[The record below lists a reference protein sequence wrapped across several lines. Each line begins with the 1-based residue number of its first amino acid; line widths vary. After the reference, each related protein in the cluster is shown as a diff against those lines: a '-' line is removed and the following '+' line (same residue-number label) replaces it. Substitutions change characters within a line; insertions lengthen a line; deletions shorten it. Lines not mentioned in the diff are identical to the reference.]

1 MSETNS
7 WLKRFHHMVAELRE
21 HPRVAITNL
30 WIGEPITEEELES
43 IEQELGFT
51 LDEELKNLYRQANG
65 VQLLW
70 MDRES
75 EDFDED
81 GYEGIDTRHNSYLCG
96 DWDQAT
102 GIINIIPLRDSLL
115 DEEGMNEFL
124 NEGNTFDE
132 PAHPFDMFSFFNTA
146 VLYLNPQTPG
156 TILRIGDDHDATFD
170 DSNEINLSTY
180 LESILRHRGMVDPR
194 RGEFFSDKG
203 YYREFSD
210 LVIPADQPRPPID
223 DILL

>member
-7 WLKRFHHMVAELRE
+7 WLERFHQMVAELQE

-30 WIGEPITEEELES
+30 WVGEPITEEELES

-51 LDEELKNLYRQANG
+51 LDEPLKNFYRQANG

-75 EDFDED
+75 EDFDAED
-81 GYEGIDTRHNSYLCG
+81 YDGIDNEQSSYLCG

-115 DEEGMNEFL
+115 DEQGMYAYL
-124 NEGNTFDE
+124 NESNTLDE
-132 PAHPFDMFSFFNTA
+132 PLHPFDMFSFFNTT
-146 VLYLNPQTPG
+146 VLQLNQQTPG
-156 TILRIGDDHDATFD
+156 TILRVGDDHDATFD
-170 DSNEINLSTY
+170 DSNEIELNVY
-180 LESILRHRGMVDPR
+180 LESILRHRGMVEPR
-194 RGEFFSDKG
+194 RGEFFSDRG
-203 YYREFSD
+203 YYSEFSD
-210 LVIPADQPRPPID
+210 LVIPAGQPQPPID
-223 DILL
+223 EILS